1 MAVEQV
7 KDFFTFLRRNAF
19 IYYYLYLPFQVL
31 RTDRLRFREKLGIIF
46 SSKARARAI
55 NFLVYDYCARM
66 NPLEKL
72 IVQTIPL
79 VVGKNKNG
87 MEYVK
92 EDSIVIDVGANLG
105 IFSVFVSQF
114 CPNGR
119 VYAFEPVG
127 SLIEILEGFRRVS
140 GADKLE
146 IVERAL
152 GDTVTSQEIIVYEDS
167 AGVSTLSEDEHAS
180 RVERG
185 LVSGFRKEQVQI
197 TTLDVFVTERGLD
210 RVDFIKIDTEG
221 YELKILK
228 GAAETIRR
236 FRPVIIAQNHYSVSI
251 DQIRDLLNRIVENY
265 SFTLERENAICETL
279 IAVPSEVANQ
289 RTPAEIAKRP
299 KGMGGR

>member
-46 SSKARARAI
+46 SGKARAKAM
-55 NFLVYDYCARM
+55 NYLVYDYCAQM

-105 IFSVFVSQF
+105 IFSVFVSQY
-114 CPNGR
+114 CPKGH
-119 VYAFEPVG
+119 VYAFEPVP
-127 SLIEILEGFRRVS
+127 SLINLLEGFRRVS
-140 GADKLE
+140 GTSNLE

-152 GDTVTSQEIIVYEDS
+152 GDEVTSQEIIVYDDS
-167 AGVSTLSEDEHAS
+167 AGVSTLSEAEHAS
-180 RVERG
+180 RVEKG

-197 TTLDVFVTERGLD
+197 TTLDTFVEERGLD
-210 RVDFIKIDTEG
+210 RVDFVKIDTEG
-221 YELKILK
+221 YELKILE

-251 DQIRDLLNRIVENY
+251 DQIRDLLNHIVKDY

-279 IAVPSEVANQ
+279 IAVPSEVAGHGPLA
-289 RTPAEIAKRP
+289 RHAERP
-299 KGMGGR
+299 